1 MKEGALSCL
10 FRTLASKSGFRL
22 FRNNVGTARYTSK
35 EGKKYSVKYGL
46 MEGSGDLIGWVPI
59 TIQQHHVGR
68 KMAVF
73 CSVEIKTEGTSTPK
87 KRAKKQKAWHDTVK
101 RMGGISLKGE
111 DRKNT
116 DFEELEYEISAYK
129 I

>member
-1 MKEGALSCL
+1 
-10 FRTLASKSGFRL
+10 
-22 FRNNVGTARYTSK
+22 
-35 EGKKYSVKYGL
+35 

-87 KRAKKQKAWHDTVK
+87 KRAEKQQDWHEGV
-101 RMGGISLKGE
+101 RRAGGISLKGE
-111 DRKNT
+111 DRKDT
-116 DFEELEYEISAYK
+116 EFKELEGAINEFK
-129 I
+129 EK